1 MQLGISKL
9 LLHLKWPKQL
19 GFRELMVEVQKV
31 MQWAAEAPLMVLVV
45 ASNLEQV
52 AKAKNEKFTLYLK

>member
-31 MQWAAEAPLMVLVV
+31 MQ
-45 ASNLEQV
+45 
-52 AKAKNEKFTLYLK
+52 